1 MPDNPIPAP
10 AVSTNSVDP
19 SVSKLVGDAGIAVS
33 DIKTGIAAYKAG
45 GLPAV
50 AALSPT
56 LVPHI
61 RDIVAD
67 VQAAIPAIKTGY
79 KTTEFWL
86 VVAFGLANAIV
97 PILTGKPLPF
107 GVDSSLAA
115 VLSIYAIGRALL
127 KKPTAS

>member
-1 MPDNPIPAP
+1 MAENQA
-10 AVSTNSVDP
+10 TNNFTATIDP
-19 SVSKLVGDAGIAVS
+19 SVSKLVGDAGIAAK
-33 DIKTGIAAYKAG
+33 DIKDGIAAYKAG
-45 GLPAV
+45 GFPAV

-56 LVPHI
+56 LVPHV

-67 VQAAIPAIKTGY
+67 LKEAAPAIKTGY

-97 PILTGKPLPF
+97 PIFTGKPLPF
-107 GVDSSLAA
+107 SVDGSLAA

-127 KKPTAS
+127 KKGT

>member
-1 MPDNPIPAP
+1 MPDNSITP
-10 AVSTNSVDP
+10 SVAP
-19 SVSKLVGDAGIAVS
+19 SVSKLVGDVGVEAA
-33 DIKTGIAAYKAG
+33 DIKAGIAAYKSG

-61 RDIVAD
+61 KDIVAD
-67 VQAAIPAIKTGY
+67 VQAAMPAIKTGY

-86 VVAFGLANAIV
+86 VVAFGLANAVV
-97 PILTGKPLPF
+97 PIFTGKPLPF
-107 GVDSSLAA
+107 SVDSSLAA

-127 KKPTAS
+127 KKGS